1 MEVSKSLFG
10 IAVGLGP
17 IGGLLAGLLAAP
29 LMARWGSGRVSV
41 AFQVVAS
48 TSHLLIYTSG
58 NWWWFALALILASAA
73 DAITDISMN
82 AHGMRVERRYK
93 RSILNSYHGWWS
105 LGAVAGGIL
114 GSACA
119 QLGLA
124 LWIQGLIGLV
134 VFGALALFAGHFML
148 PGSDETEREVSSP
161 SPASAAEVVE
171 HTGPIPVVEADAADA
186 DAIDVADT
194 EAAAGSAGSAR
205 TKALTHSTARGM
217 LMIAAL
223 GLMLIFAG
231 STEDAGNTWG
241 AMFMQD
247 TFAVTPFV
255 AGLAFV
261 SLQGAQTIGRFVG
274 DAVVDRL
281 GDRRT
286 AQVGALIS
294 AAGMTLALTVPH
306 PVTAMVGFACA
317 GLGIATLFPAGFR
330 AADNMPG
337 VRPGVGITLIGWF
350 ARIGFFVTP
359 PIVGALADALTLR
372 YALWMMPL
380 YALGILVFSWTL
392 PTKKAEPAVESA
404 SLSHG

>member
-1 MEVSKSLFG
+1 
-10 IAVGLGP
+10 
-17 IGGLLAGLLAAP
+17 
-29 LMARWGSGRVSV
+29 
-41 AFQVVAS
+41 
-48 TSHLLIYTSG
+48 
-58 NWWWFALALILASAA
+58 
-73 DAITDISMN
+73 
-82 AHGMRVERRYK
+82 
-93 RSILNSYHGWWS
+93 
-105 LGAVAGGIL
+105 
-114 GSACA
+114 
-119 QLGLA
+119 
-124 LWIQGLIGLV
+124 
-134 VFGALALFAGHFML
+134 
-148 PGSDETEREVSSP
+148 
-161 SPASAAEVVE
+161 
-171 HTGPIPVVEADAADA
+171 
-186 DAIDVADT
+186 
-194 EAAAGSAGSAR
+194 
-205 TKALTHSTARGM
+205 
-217 LMIAAL
+217 
-223 GLMLIFAG
+223 
-231 STEDAGNTWG
+231 
-241 AMFMQD
+241 
-247 TFAVTPFV
+247 
-255 AGLAFV
+255 
-261 SLQGAQTIGRFVG
+261 
-274 DAVVDRL
+274 VVDRL